1 MAPPF
6 LDTNIFLRYLLNDHP
21 DHSPRAKALVEQ
33 IERGELEAQVAEIVV
48 FETVFTL
55 DRTHRIPKPRIRD
68 SLLTLLALPGLI
80 LPGKR
85 RFDRIFE
92 IYVGQNLPF
101 GDAYIAAEME
111 RNGATQIVSF
121 DREFERLPGIE
132 RIEPNTSG
140 NIGGDASLPER

>member
-1 MAPPF
+1 M
-6 LDTNIFLRYLLNDHP
+6 
-21 DHSPRAKALVEQ
+21 
-33 IERGELEAQVAEIVV
+33 V

-121 DREFERLPGIE
+121 DREFDRLPGIE